1 MKQLRLHANYFS
13 GEGCLK
19 NVEEFKE
26 LDALLRADLLKDWI
40 YDLNK
45 LYEVAVEEAFT
56 RKEKPHESRA

>member
-1 MKQLRLHANYFS
+1 MKQLRLHANYFN

-45 LYEVAVEEAFT
+45 LYEAAVKEAFP
-56 RKEKPHESRA
+56 RKKKP

>member
-1 MKQLRLHANYFS
+1 MKQLRLHANYFN

-19 NVEEFKE
+19 NVVEFKE

-45 LYEVAVEEAFT
+45 LYEVAVEEAFP
-56 RKEKPHESRA
+56 RKKKP